1 MDLQRFYAGACFDA
15 YRYLGGHM
23 EAEGGVFRTFAPS
36 AAGVSLLA
44 EWEDWQERPMERV
57 LDGNFWEAR
66 SPGAVPG
73 QRYKYRIWKRDGSF
87 LDHCDPYGF
96 WMEKR
101 PHTASVLCGPE
112 QDYIFC
118 DQAWMAARTT
128 CQDRPLHIYEVHA
141 GSWKKPGP
149 GPEDWYDWDQ
159 LGELLLPYVQELGC
173 NYIEFLPL
181 SEHPSDASWGY
192 QNTGFFSPTS
202 RYGSPRQLKAF
213 VDRCHQEGVGVLLDF
228 VPVHFAV
235 DDYAL
240 WQYDG
245 TALYEYPHSDV
256 GVSEWGSCN
265 FMHSVSRLIYWQ
277 GDPARGENQNGLAF
291 LRGMN
296 LGLKALHPTAILAA
310 EDSTAWPGVTA
321 PAQEGGLGFDYKWDI
336 GWMHD
341 TLTYF
346 QSPPH
351 QRPGKYH
358 QLTFSMDYF
367 YNERYLLPLSHDEGV
382 HGKATIAQKMYG
394 EYEGKFPQA
403 RALYLYMM
411 AHPGKKLNFM
421 GFELAQL
428 REWDERR
435 QQDWEL
441 LRYPVHDGFAHF
453 IQALNHLYLESPAL
467 WQQDYSREGFRW
479 LACEPGPACLYA
491 WERRGGGQRLGMPRR
506 RGRCKSPGLRGSP
519 ACSPPRRRALV
530 EKSPLCHRSSC
541 PRQGHSQWPWR
552 PTPASCGWWRR
563 GLVHN
568 EKRGCRGCGS
578 PFSLFV
584 DATGRKGLLVA
595 AFLRFQELLL
605 ADRPQPT
612 SPSQARQ
619 KSPTVGKRRLGL
631 GSMALQRAS

>member
-112 QDYIFC
+112 QDYIFS

-265 FMHSVSRLIYWQ
+265 FMHSRGEVRSFLQSAAQYWLEEFHFDGLRMDAVSRLIYWQ

-346 QSPPH
+346 QIQVEAGLTKPMQISTQRMMVFDHLFSQEQRISLPFHKIVIDRKMQDVSLLIMIPVLRTVCGEQGMLTVEDKLPTRSEHAENGAKQRLQILHIMKCQGADHHIEAFRRKAYILHGCPH
-351 QRPGKYH
+351 IGDARI
-358 QLTFSMDYF
+358 
-367 YNERYLLPLSHDEGV
+367 
-382 HGKATIAQKMYG
+382 IAQL
-394 EYEGKFPQA
+394 FRLLQ
-403 RALYLYMM
+403 
-411 AHPGKKLNFM
+411 HPFG
-421 GFELAQL
+421 
-428 REWDERR
+428 D
-435 QQDWEL
+435 
-441 LRYPVHDGFAHF
+441 
-453 IQALNHLYLESPAL
+453 
-467 WQQDYSREGFRW
+467 
-479 LACEPGPACLYA
+479 
-491 WERRGGGQRLGMPRR
+491 
-506 RGRCKSPGLRGSP
+506 
-519 ACSPPRRRALV
+519 
-530 EKSPLCHRSSC
+530 
-541 PRQGHSQWPWR
+541 
-552 PTPASCGWWRR
+552 
-563 GLVHN
+563 
-568 EKRGCRGCGS
+568 
-578 PFSLFV
+578 V
-584 DATGRKGLLVA
+584 D
-595 AFLRFQELLL
+595 
-605 ADRPQPT
+605 ADRPDRQHNGSASHNR
-612 SPSQARQ
+612 SPDRECGSLADPAA
-619 KSPTVGKRRLGL
+619 SP
-631 GSMALQRAS
+631 

>member
-112 QDYIFC
+112 QDYIFS

-245 TALYEYPHSDV
+245 TALYEYPHLS
-256 GVSEWGSCN
+256 
-265 FMHSVSRLIYWQ
+265 LI
-277 GDPARGENQNGLAF
+277 
-291 LRGMN
+291 
-296 LGLKALHPTAILAA
+296 HI
-310 EDSTAWPGVTA
+310 
-321 PAQEGGLGFDYKWDI
+321 
-336 GWMHD
+336 
-341 TLTYF
+341 
-346 QSPPH
+346 
-351 QRPGKYH
+351 
-358 QLTFSMDYF
+358 
-367 YNERYLLPLSHDEGV
+367 
-382 HGKATIAQKMYG
+382 
-394 EYEGKFPQA
+394 
-403 RALYLYMM
+403 
-411 AHPGKKLNFM
+411 
-421 GFELAQL
+421 
-428 REWDERR
+428 
-435 QQDWEL
+435 
-441 LRYPVHDGFAHF
+441 
-453 IQALNHLYLESPAL
+453 
-467 WQQDYSREGFRW
+467 
-479 LACEPGPACLYA
+479 
-491 WERRGGGQRLGMPRR
+491 
-506 RGRCKSPGLRGSP
+506 
-519 ACSPPRRRALV
+519 
-530 EKSPLCHRSSC
+530 
-541 PRQGHSQWPWR
+541 
-552 PTPASCGWWRR
+552 
-563 GLVHN
+563 
-568 EKRGCRGCGS
+568 
-578 PFSLFV
+578 
-584 DATGRKGLLVA
+584 
-595 AFLRFQELLL
+595 
-605 ADRPQPT
+605 
-612 SPSQARQ
+612 
-619 KSPTVGKRRLGL
+619 
-631 GSMALQRAS
+631 